1 MIQKNRYF
9 KHSKISQA
17 KFRQVM
23 RYFAMDLTATDC
35 AELSGLSV
43 RSVNTIYLRVR
54 RRLAEYCEHV
64 SPLGGELEADES
76 YFGPRRVRGL
86 RGRGAGGK
94 TVVFGLLKRGQ
105 NVYTEIVPNA
115 SKAVLQAIIRGK
127 ADIASVIHTD
137 RWRGYDGLVD
147 VGFDKHLRVNHG
159 NNEFARGSVHVNG
172 IESFWSYAKRR
183 LVQFNGVPRHT
194 FYLHL
199 KETEYRFNH
208 RHQSLYHALLALLRN
223 NPL

>member
-1 MIQKNRYF
+1 
-9 KHSKISQA
+9 
-17 KFRQVM
+17 
-23 RYFAMDLTATDC
+23 MDLTATDC
-35 AELSGLSV
+35 AELSAISV
-43 RSVNTIYLRVR
+43 RSINTIYLRVR
-54 RRLAEYCEHV
+54 RRLAEHCQQV

-127 ADIASVIHTD
+127 ADIASIIHTD

-159 NNEFARGSVHVNG
+159 NNEFARGNVHVNG

-194 FYLHL
+194 FCLHL